1 MSPEAVFTVLHN
13 PLLLCQDSPVGTSGL
28 GDVVVVNHDVN
39 LPKLKIELIIK
50 ELMIILINV
59 KDKLCISRRWLPNME
74 SPRDARRLA

>member
-1 MSPEAVFTVLHN
+1 MGDMAVVDHT
-13 PLLLCQDSPVGTSGL
+13 
-28 GDVVVVNHDVN
+28 VN

-59 KDKLCISRRWLPNME
+59 KDKLCISRWWLPNVE

>member
-1 MSPEAVFTVLHN
+1 MSGVGDMAVVDHT
-13 PLLLCQDSPVGTSGL
+13 
-28 GDVVVVNHDVN
+28 VN